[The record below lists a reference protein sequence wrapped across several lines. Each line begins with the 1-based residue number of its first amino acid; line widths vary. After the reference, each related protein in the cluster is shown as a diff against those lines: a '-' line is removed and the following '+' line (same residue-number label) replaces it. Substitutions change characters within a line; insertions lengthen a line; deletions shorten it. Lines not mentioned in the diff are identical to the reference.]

1 MIARIINVL
10 RDYGPVIS
18 LMSLIIT
25 SLILIGSALFVWPP
39 PTKSPQLEAEWS
51 SSYGVKVDENHLNL
65 VNQSQSRS
73 INITLEV
80 YNTGNATAHGVGV
93 SFDYTMG
100 IGHSDYLLIYE
111 NDQYRATTY
120 SNVYQLGLLQE
131 GSCFT
136 VVVLFR
142 VSFHSIWNSS
152 LNPELYLRVFSTE
165 FPTEDIE
172 IELNLV

>member
-1 MIARIINVL
+1 MTARVINL
-10 RDYGPVIS
+10 LERYGPVF
-18 LMSLIIT
+18 SLIAMICT
-25 SLILIGSALFVWPP
+25 ILILIGSVIFVWPP
-39 PTKSPQLEAEWS
+39 PTESPLLEAEWS
-51 SSYGVKVDENHLNL
+51 SSYGVKVDENNLNL
-65 VNQSQSRS
+65 VNQSQSRP

-80 YNTGNATAHGVGV
+80 YNTGNAPAHGVGV

-142 VSFHSIWNSS
+142 VSFYGIWNSS
-152 LNPELYLRVFSTE
+152 SNPKLNFRVFSTE

-172 IELNLV
+172 IELHLV